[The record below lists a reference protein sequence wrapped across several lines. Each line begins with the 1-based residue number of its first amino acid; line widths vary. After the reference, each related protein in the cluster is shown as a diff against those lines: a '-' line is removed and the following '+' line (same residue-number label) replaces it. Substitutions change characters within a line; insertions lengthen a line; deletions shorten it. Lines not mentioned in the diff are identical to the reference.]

1 MKIDL
6 HIYRPKDI
14 DLHGYRPKKSKG
26 DGLAK
31 IIQQAW
37 ETGAEKLC
45 LVHGHG
51 RSRGGSP
58 GFYNTKTGRFGLA
71 VRRQLRHNVLLR
83 QWIKH
88 TTLDC
93 RSWGDTTVKLKAN
106 PAPSR
111 FELDW
116 SILPAPSFPDRRVAR
131 EEIYGPWLPRR
142 PMKGHKNQQLQEL
155 GPSPNALGSHR
166 AAGLTPFP
174 AAL

>member
-6 HIYRPKDI
+6 HIYRPKDL

-71 VRRQLRHNVLLR
+71 VRRQLRDNVLLR

-93 RSWGDTTVKLKAN
+93 RDWGATTVKLKAN

-111 FELDW
+111 SELDW
-116 SILPAPSFPDRRVAR
+116 GILPAPSFPERRIAR
-131 EEIYGPWLPRR
+131 EERRIARELTYGPWLPRR
-142 PMKGHKNQQLQEL
+142 LRRDMKQQFQ
-155 GPSPNALGSHR
+155 
-166 AAGLTPFP
+166 
-174 AAL
+174 

>member
-6 HIYRPKDI
+6 HIYRPKD
-14 DLHGYRPKKSKG
+14 LKG

-51 RSRGGSP
+51 RSRGRSP
-58 GFYNTKTGRFGLA
+58 GFYNTRTGRFGLI
-71 VRRQLRHNVLLR
+71 VRGQLRRNTGLR
-83 QWIKH
+83 QWIKY

-93 RSWGDTTVKLKAN
+93 REWGATTVKLKAN

-111 FELDW
+111 SELDW
-116 SILPAPSFPDRRVAR
+116 SILPVPSFPERGIAPEERRIAR
-131 EEIYGPWLPRR
+131 ELAYGPWPPRW
-142 PMKGHKNQQLQEL
+142 MKRDKNQQVQ
-155 GPSPNALGSHR
+155 
-166 AAGLTPFP
+166 
-174 AAL
+174 

>member
-6 HIYRPKDI
+6 HIYRPKD
-14 DLHGYRPKKSKG
+14 LKR

-51 RSRGGSP
+51 RSRGRSP
-58 GFYNTKTGRFGLA
+58 GFYNTRTGHFGLT
-71 VRRQLRHNVLLR
+71 VRRQLRRNVLLR
-83 QWIKH
+83 QWIKY

-93 RSWGDTTVKLKAN
+93 RSWGATTVKLKAN

-111 FELDW
+111 SELDW
-116 SILPAPSFPDRRVAR
+116 SILPAPSFPERRVA
-131 EEIYGPWLPRR
+131 
-142 PMKGHKNQQLQEL
+142 
-155 GPSPNALGSHR
+155 
-166 AAGLTPFP
+166 
-174 AAL
+174 

>member
-6 HIYRPKDI
+6 HIYRPKD
-14 DLHGYRPKKSKG
+14 LKN

-51 RSRGGSP
+51 RSRGRSP
-58 GFYNTKTGRFGLA
+58 GFVNTRTGRFGLII
-71 VRRQLRHNVLLR
+71 RGQLRRSRGLR
-83 QWIKH
+83 QWIKY

-93 RSWGDTTVKLKAN
+93 REWGATTVKLKAN

-111 FELDW
+111 SALDW
-116 SILPAPSFPDRRVAR
+116 SILPAPSFPERRVADEERKLAR
-131 EEIYGPWLPRR
+131 ELAYGPWLPRR
-142 PMKGHKNQQLQEL
+142 L
-155 GPSPNALGSHR
+155 R
-166 AAGLTPFP
+166 AKAAAP
-174 AAL
+174 ADKAA

>member
-6 HIYRPKDI
+6 RIYRPKD
-14 DLHGYRPKKSKG
+14 LKR

-51 RSRGGSP
+51 RSRGRSP
-58 GFYNTKTGRFGLA
+58 GFYNTRTGRFGLIIRGLL
-71 VRRQLRHNVLLR
+71 RRNRGLR
-83 QWIKH
+83 QWIKY

-93 RSWGDTTVKLKAN
+93 RDWGATTVKLKAN

-111 FELDW
+111 SALDW
-116 SILPAPSFPDRRVAR
+116 SILPAPSFPERQVAR

-142 PMKGHKNQQLQEL
+142 LRKQHKDQQFQEL
-155 GPSPNALGSHR
+155 GS
-166 AAGLTPFP
+166 
-174 AAL
+174 

>member
-6 HIYRPKDI
+6 HNYRPKD
-14 DLHGYRPKKSKG
+14 LNLNGYSAYQRKKFNG
-26 DGLAK
+26 DGLAR

-51 RSRGGSP
+51 RSRGKSP

-71 VRRQLRHNVLLR
+71 VRRQLRDNVLLR
-83 QWIKH
+83 QWIKY

-93 RSWGDTTVKLKAN
+93 RDWGATTVKLKAN

-111 FELDW
+111 SELDW
-116 SILPAPSFPDRRVAR
+116 SILPVPSFPERTVAR
-131 EEIYGPWLPRR
+131 ELIYGPWLPRW
-142 PMKGHKNQQLQEL
+142 MKRDKNQHSNSL
-155 GPSPNALGSHR
+155 ALAPR
-166 AAGLTPFP
+166 ARNIKEQGQRSVGA
-174 AAL
+174 